1 MVPTQKKEVLFM
13 TTITK
18 AMKFTAVADFLANSD
33 AEFQIADTAVSA
45 SDMADFLRH
54 ESEMAS
60 KRNSSKGMTKIQK
73 ENEPIK
79 ESILAILE
87 DADTGMTVKELIA
100 TDELCNYTPQK
111 ISALLTL
118 LRKEKKVRRDYQ
130 KKIAYF
136 SLGTEED

>member
-1 MVPTQKKEVLFM
+1 M

-18 AMKFTAVADFLANSD
+18 AMKFTAIADFLANSD

-60 KRNSSKGMTKIQK
+60 KRNSSKGMTKTQK

-79 ESILAILE
+79 ETILAILE
-87 DADTGMTVKELIA
+87 NADSGMTVKELIA

-136 SLGTEED
+136 SLGVEED

>member
-18 AMKFTAVADFLANSD
+18 AMKFDAVADFLANSG

-60 KRNSSKGMTKIQK
+60 KRNSSKGMTKTQK
-73 ENEPIK
+73 DNEPIK
-79 ESILAILE
+79 ENILAILE
-87 DADTGMTVKELIA
+87 DADHGMTVKELIA

-136 SLGTEED
+136 SLGAEED

>member
-1 MVPTQKKEVLFM
+1 M

-18 AMKFTAVADFLANSD
+18 AMKFDAVADFLANSSAD
-33 AEFQIADTAVSA
+33 FQIADTTVSA

-60 KRNSSKGMTKIQK
+60 KRNSSKGMTKTQK
-73 ENEPIK
+73 DNEPIK
-79 ESILAILE
+79 ENILAILE
-87 DADTGMTVKELIA
+87 DADHGMTVKELIA

-136 SLGTEED
+136 SLGVEEN

>member
-1 MVPTQKKEVLFM
+1 M

-18 AMKFTAVADFLANSD
+18 AMKFDAIADFLANSD

-79 ESILAILE
+79 ENILAILE
-87 DADTGMTVKELIA
+87 DADSGMTVKELIA

-136 SLGTEED
+136 SLGAEED

>member
-1 MVPTQKKEVLFM
+1 M

-18 AMKFTAVADFLANSD
+18 AMKFDAVADFLANSD

-45 SDMADFLRH
+45 SDLADFLRH

-60 KRNSSKGMTKIQK
+60 KRNSSKGMTKTQK
-73 ENEPIK
+73 DNEPIK
-79 ESILAILE
+79 ENILAILE
-87 DADTGMTVKELIA
+87 DADHGMTVKELIA

-136 SLGTEED
+136 SLGVEED

>member
-1 MVPTQKKEVLFM
+1 M

-18 AMKFTAVADFLANSD
+18 AMKFDAVADFLANSN
-33 AEFQIADTAVSA
+33 AEFQIADTTISA

-60 KRNSSKGMTKIQK
+60 KRNSSKGMTKTQK

-79 ESILAILE
+79 ETILAILE
-87 DADTGMTVKELIA
+87 NADSGMTVKELIA

-111 ISALLTL
+111 ISSLLTL

-130 KKIAYF
+130 KKVAYF
-136 SLGTEED
+136 SLGVEEG

>member
-1 MVPTQKKEVLFM
+1 M

-60 KRNSSKGMTKIQK
+60 KRNSSKGMTKTQK

-79 ESILAILE
+79 ENILAILE
-87 DADTGMTVKELIA
+87 DADSGMTVKELIA

-136 SLGTEED
+136 SLGAEED

>member
-1 MVPTQKKEVLFM
+1 M

-60 KRNSSKGMTKIQK
+60 KRNSSKGMTKTQK
-73 ENEPIK
+73 DNEPIK
-79 ESILAILE
+79 ENILAILE
-87 DADTGMTVKELIA
+87 DADSGMTVKELIA

-136 SLGTEED
+136 SLGSED

>member
-1 MVPTQKKEVLFM
+1 M

-18 AMKFTAVADFLANSD
+18 AMKFDAVADFLANSN

-60 KRNSSKGMTKIQK
+60 KRNSSKGMTKTQK

-87 DADTGMTVKELIA
+87 DADSGMTVKELIA

-111 ISALLTL
+111 VSALLTL

-136 SLGTEED
+136 SLGVEEN

>member
-1 MVPTQKKEVLFM
+1 M

-18 AMKFTAVADFLANSD
+18 AMKFDAVADFLANSN

-60 KRNSSKGMTKIQK
+60 KRNSSKGMTKTQK
-73 ENEPIK
+73 DNEPIK
-79 ESILAILE
+79 KTILAILE
-87 DADTGMTVKELIA
+87 DADSGMTVKELIA

-130 KKIAYF
+130 KKVAYF
-136 SLGTEED
+136 SLGVEEG

>member
-1 MVPTQKKEVLFM
+1 M

-18 AMKFTAVADFLANSD
+18 AMKFDAVADFLANSD

-60 KRNSSKGMTKIQK
+60 KRNSSKGMTKTQK
-73 ENEPIK
+73 DNEPIK
-79 ESILAILE
+79 ENILAILE
-87 DADTGMTVKELIA
+87 DANHGMTVKELIA

-136 SLGTEED
+136 SLGAEED

>member
-1 MVPTQKKEVLFM
+1 M

-18 AMKFTAVADFLANSD
+18 AMKFDAVADFLANSG

-60 KRNSSKGMTKIQK
+60 KRNSSKGMTKTQK
-73 ENEPIK
+73 DNEPIK
-79 ESILAILE
+79 ENILAILE
-87 DADTGMTVKELIA
+87 DADHGMTVKELIA

-136 SLGTEED
+136 SLGAEED

>member
-1 MVPTQKKEVLFM
+1 M

-18 AMKFTAVADFLANSD
+18 AMKFDAVADFLANSS

-60 KRNSSKGMTKIQK
+60 KRNSSKGMTKTQK
-73 ENEPIK
+73 DNEPIK
-79 ESILAILE
+79 ENILAILE
-87 DADTGMTVKELIA
+87 DANHGMTVKELIA

-136 SLGTEED
+136 SLGAEED

>member
-1 MVPTQKKEVLFM
+1 M

-18 AMKFTAVADFLANSD
+18 AMKFDAVADFLANSS

-45 SDMADFLRH
+45 SEMVDFLRH

-60 KRNSSKGMTKIQK
+60 KRNSSKGMTKTQK
-73 ENEPIK
+73 DNEPIK
-79 ESILAILE
+79 ENILAILE
-87 DADTGMTVKELIA
+87 DADHGMTVKELIA

-136 SLGTEED
+136 SLGAEED

>member
-1 MVPTQKKEVLFM
+1 M

-18 AMKFTAVADFLANSD
+18 AMKFTAIANFLANSD

-79 ESILAILE
+79 ENILAILE
-87 DADTGMTVKELIA
+87 DADGGMTVKELIA

-136 SLGTEED
+136 SLGAEED

>member
-1 MVPTQKKEVLFM
+1 M

-18 AMKFTAVADFLANSD
+18 AMKFDAIADFLANSS

-79 ESILAILE
+79 ENILAILE
-87 DADTGMTVKELIA
+87 DADSGMTVKELIA

-136 SLGTEED
+136 SLGAEED

>member
-1 MVPTQKKEVLFM
+1 M

-18 AMKFTAVADFLANSD
+18 AMKFDAIADFLANSD

-60 KRNSSKGMTKIQK
+60 KRNSSKGMSKTQK

-79 ESILAILE
+79 ENILAILE
-87 DADTGMTVKELIA
+87 DADSGMTVKELIA

-136 SLGTEED
+136 SLGAEED

>member
-1 MVPTQKKEVLFM
+1 M

-18 AMKFTAVADFLANSD
+18 AMKFDAVADFLANSD

-73 ENEPIK
+73 ENESIK
-79 ESILAILE
+79 ENILAILE
-87 DADTGMTVKELIA
+87 DADHGMTVKELIA

-136 SLGTEED
+136 SLGAEED